1 MSMTHKQLIEEIR
14 QLPIEQRKELLEV
27 LSRSLRDEA
36 PSPEDRVGI
45 VERLRGI
52 AKTDGPAPTDDDLK
66 EDYVRYLTEK
76 YS

>member
-1 MSMTHKQLIEEIR
+1 MGMTHVQLIEEIK
-14 QLPIEQRKELLEV
+14 QLPIEQRKELLEAI
-27 LSRSLRDEA
+27 SRSLQEET
-36 PSPEDRVGI
+36 PSREDRIGI

-66 EDYVRYLTEK
+66 EDYIRYLTEK